1 MKAIYR
7 CEYCDVTG
15 TEEEIR
21 EHEEE
26 CFKNYNKKGCYTCKH
41 CATDGFKKVECK
53 KGKEIPE
60 GQYFQGCPMHEA
72 GEIEVTG
79 FMRAFTDIFNK

>member
-1 MKAIYR
+1 MKQIYR

-21 EHEEE
+21 EHEEK
-26 CFKNYNKKGCYTCKH
+26 CFKNYNLKGCYTCKH
-41 CATDGFKKVECK
+41 CSTDGFKMVKCK
-53 KGKEIPE
+53 QGIEIPE
-60 GQYFQGCPMHEA
+60 EKYVKGCSKHEV

-79 FMRAFTDIFNK
+79 FMGVFMDAFK